1 MRIEYFKTLILPAGF
16 ILLMIVEQVVPLR
29 QRTRPFFRRLLKNLL
44 LTAAVF
50 LVGSLVVRNTGL
62 WASNWTAGR
71 GFGLVFLVSLP
82 KWFRV
87 VAGIL
92 LMDLTFYYWHRANH
106 RIRLLW
112 RFHNVHHI
120 DPDLDVSTSFRFHFI
135 EIAYSAIFRIVQM
148 LVIGADPFT
157 YAIYETVFNAETMF
171 HHSNTRLP
179 FRFERWLNKIIV
191 TPRMHGV
198 HHSAV
203 GTETHS
209 NYSVIF
215 PWWDR
220 LNKTLVL
227 NVPQPS
233 IRIGVPG
240 YLEEKDNR
248 FRNLVVMPFVKQ
260 KRYWRFAD
268 GSPAKSNRDKTVKA
282 TSMLP

>member
-1 MRIEYFKTLILPAGF
+1 MEYIKALILPVVF
-16 ILLMIVEQVVPLR
+16 ILLMIVEQIAPLR
-29 QRTRPFFRRLLKNLL
+29 SRTRPLFRRLLKNLL

-50 LVGSLVVRNTGL
+50 LVGSLVVRNAGL
-62 WASNWTAGR
+62 GMSKWTAER
-71 GFGLVFLVSLP
+71 SLGLVFLVPLP
-82 KWFRV
+82 TWGRV
-87 VAGIL
+87 VMGIL

-120 DPDLDVSTSFRFHFI
+120 DPDLDVSTSFRFHFG
-135 EIAYSAIFRIVQM
+135 EIAYSAIFRVVQM
-148 LVIGADPFT
+148 MVIGADPFT
-157 YAIYETVFNAETMF
+157 YAIYEMAFNAETMF
-171 HHSNTRLP
+171 HHSNIKIP
-179 FRFERWLNKIIV
+179 FKFERWLNKVIV
-191 TPRMHGV
+191 TPRMHGI

-227 NVPQPS
+227 NVPQSS

-248 FRNLVVMPFVKQ
+248 FWNLAVMPFVKQ

-268 GSPAKSNRDKTVKA
+268 GTPAKSNRDKNVKV
-282 TSMLP
+282 SRMLP

>member
-1 MRIEYFKTLILPAGF
+1 MLMEYFKVLILPAIF
-16 ILLMIVEQVVPLR
+16 MLLMLIEQAVPLR
-29 QRTRPFFRRLLKNLL
+29 QRTRPLFRRLVKNFL

-50 LVGSLVVRNTGL
+50 LVGSLVVRNAGL
-62 WASNWTAGR
+62 WTSGWTGKR
-71 GFGLVFLVSLP
+71 SIGLVFLVPLP
-82 KWFRV
+82 KWCRV
-87 VAGIL
+87 AMGIL

-120 DPDLDVSTSFRFHFI
+120 DPDMDVSTSFRFHFV

-157 YAIYETVFNAETMF
+157 YAIYETVFNAETIF
-171 HHSNTRLP
+171 HHSNIRLP
-179 FRFERWLNKIIV
+179 FKLERWLNKVIV
-191 TPRMHGV
+191 TPRMHGI

-203 GTETHS
+203 GPETNS

-215 PWWDR
+215 PWWDWLSR
-220 LNKTLVL
+220 TLVL
-227 NVPQPS
+227 NVPHSS

-240 YLEEKDNR
+240 YLEVRDNR
-248 FRNLVVMPFVKQ
+248 FLNLLVMPFVKQ

-268 GSPAKSNRDKTVKA
+268 GSPAKSNQDKTVKA
-282 TSMLP
+282 TRMLP